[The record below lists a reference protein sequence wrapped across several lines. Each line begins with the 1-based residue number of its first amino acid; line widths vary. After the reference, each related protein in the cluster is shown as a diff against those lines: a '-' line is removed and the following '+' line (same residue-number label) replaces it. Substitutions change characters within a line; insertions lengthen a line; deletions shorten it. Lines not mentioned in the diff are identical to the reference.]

1 MLPGTFFAFTLQ
13 AYEHTYTQGSSE
25 MGNVQGFKHDCC
37 IDARGRAV
45 VEAAWDGLKYI
56 PAY

>member
-25 MGNVQGFKHDCC
+25 MCNVQGFKHESR
-37 IDARGRAV
+37 IDVRERVGVGTARD
-45 VEAAWDGLKYI
+45 ELKPI
-56 PAY
+56 PT